1 MVVWTLPITDE
12 SFYNIVG
19 NEISRTILVQQM
31 IDYYNEKLEIG
42 ETRVTDFNE
51 GSEIRNLLESI
62 AVDLYTLMEDQYE
75 LSKIAFITTSYGEW
89 LDLHGANPLINLPRD
104 EGQEA
109 IGLVTF
115 SIPEAVT
122 EDIVIPEETVIVDSE
137 LGLEFETDTEC
148 TIIAGDTSSE
158 VYCTCLTVGTEGN
171 IPANTLTV
179 LDDENVDESVTCT
192 NLEDFTG
199 GTDYEEDD
207 VYRERLLGFIR
218 QDTFG
223 SLGYYENLAES
234 VDGVHDVKLIDD
246 TDNQEPKY
254 TKIVLVNGNVKETP
268 DDIIMQVLVQ
278 FTMAE
283 NIVLDHKFSVDKPT
297 YTMVN
302 LTVNLDVENLIDNN
316 LIEELLGCYF
326 DGGTTS
332 EGLEYT
338 GLYIDES
345 LTRNGLY
352 SALQDLNFVEGVQCF
367 VTGDTDEITTV
378 SPAANG
384 VLRLGTV
391 LINQNIVGA

>member
-1 MVVWTLPITDE
+1 MVVWILPITDE

-31 IDYYNEKLEIG
+31 IDYYSEKLEIG
-42 ETRVTDFNE
+42 ETKVTDFNE

-62 AVDLYTLMEDQYE
+62 AVDLYILMEDQYE

-234 VDGVHDVKLIDD
+234 VTGVHDVKLIDD

-254 TKIVLVNGNVKETP
+254 TKIVIVNGNVKPVP

-278 FTMAE
+278 FTMNE

-302 LTVNLDVENLIDNN
+302 LTVNLDVETLIDNN

-326 DGGTTS
+326 NGGTTS
-332 EGLEYT
+332 NGLEYT
-338 GLYIDES
+338 GFYIDES

-352 SALQDLNFVEGVQCF
+352 SALQDLDFVEGIQCF
-367 VTGDTDEITTV
+367 VTGDAEEITTI
-378 SPAANG
+378 SPAVNG